1 MTLRKELIDVY
12 DLQFNSPTFKVI

>member
-12 DLQFNSPTFKVI
+12 DLQFNSPTFKVL